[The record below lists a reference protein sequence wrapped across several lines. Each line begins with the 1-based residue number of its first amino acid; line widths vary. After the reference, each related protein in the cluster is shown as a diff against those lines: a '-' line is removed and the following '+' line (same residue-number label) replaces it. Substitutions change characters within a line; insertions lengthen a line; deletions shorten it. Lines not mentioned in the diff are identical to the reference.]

1 MSKFFRLLVVLIYGT
16 FIIGAFVYLYAL
28 VGAYAP
34 KKVLKSLKEEYRGE
48 KFEIID
54 SYGVEKENDRG
65 LYIISPI
72 KNKNIQFKMYNSTK
86 YKNEDDYSSQRM
98 KYYCEHC
105 EDKSLLEDFSI
116 EEYMVNSNNVEFL
129 HYSLIM
135 QINDYN
141 EIPNKVK
148 KIYDLVNYFISK
160 DDKMFEAIFLQNKYI
175 DYYFFINCDTQK
187 TLEQEIYRAKYDY
200 ISKLKKQNQIEKLNE
215 IGKEE
220 IDSIWKP
227 EKLVLVVNG
236 KEITLGNDI
245 VASVQYD
252 SNNNEYYL
260 SYPNEVFK
268 KIDSIEILT
277 IDMGNIKKI
286 RYKNKV
292 YKVKEEP
299 KSKRKDNEIYLYDTI
314 EQIFNKFSEKIEFD
328 YENEKVYI
336 TLMN

>member
-1 MSKFFRLLVVLIYGT
+1 MSKFIRLLVVLMYVG
-16 FIIGAFVYLYAL
+16 FIVGAFIYLYAL
-28 VGAYAP
+28 IGVYAP

-86 YKNEDDYSSQRM
+86 YKNEDDYSSHRV
-98 KYYCEHC
+98 KYYYEHC
-105 EDKSLLEDFSI
+105 EDKSLLEGFYV
-116 EEYMVNSNNVEFL
+116 EEDTITNDKIDFL
-129 HYSLIM
+129 HYTVLM
-135 QINDYN
+135 QLNDYS
-141 EIPNKVK
+141 EIESKVE
-148 KIYDLVNYFISK
+148 KIYNLAKYFISK
-160 DDKMFEAIFLQNKYI
+160 DDKMFEAIFLENKNMNYH
-175 DYYFFINCDTQK
+175 FFINCDTAN
-187 TLEQEIYRAKYDY
+187 TLEQEIYKAKYEY
-200 ISKLKKQNQIEKLNE
+200 MSKLNQLGKLSE
-215 IGKEE
+215 ISQDE
-220 IDSIWKP
+220 IDKIWKP

-236 KEITLGNDI
+236 NEITLGNNI

-252 SNNNEYYL
+252 SNNSQYYL

-268 KIDSIEILT
+268 KIDSIEILS

-286 RYKNKV
+286 KYKNKV

-314 EQIFNKFSEKIEFD
+314 EQIFNKFSAKIEFD

-336 TLMN
+336 TLTN